1 MSDPFQGQRWLTLTS
16 PLPPPLSNPPAA
28 LPLFKIFVVLYRKH
42 IEHFH
47 CFSLVF
53 YFAFFSQLFA
63 WLHTHTHTHNSE
75 VCMCVYGL
83 LCECVCGSTRTQ
95 DIVASVENVFNLIA
109 PTFFATVPFGLLCF
123 SAPVWHFLL
132 SLDNCQ
138 RHVRSVSA
146 PGRQDASRSRS
157 PAAAERGVCPGM
169 RNCRQR

>member
-16 PLPPPLSNPPAA
+16 PSPRPFPTLLLPCPSSKYLSFYIASTLNIFIVF
-28 LPLFKIFVVLYRKH
+28 LLFFILR
-42 IEHFH
+42 
-47 CFSLVF
+47 FSLNF
-53 YFAFFSQLFA
+53 L
-63 WLHTHTHTHNSE
+63 LGCTHTHTHNSE
-75 VCMCVYGL
+75 VCVCVYGL